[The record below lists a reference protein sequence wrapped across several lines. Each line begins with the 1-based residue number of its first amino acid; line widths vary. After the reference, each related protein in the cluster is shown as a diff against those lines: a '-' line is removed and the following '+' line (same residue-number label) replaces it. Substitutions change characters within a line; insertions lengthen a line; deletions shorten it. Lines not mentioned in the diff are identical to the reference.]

1 MGGAAMLF
9 NVAGLLNEDIGA
21 IRSGS
26 FSGEKI
32 ETDDGVFDEIE
43 GTVKMLRTNATVL
56 VASEIAAK
64 TTQTCSRCLEPAHL
78 DLEVLIEEE
87 FYPVN
92 ADLGFGPGHA
102 YREPADLPA
111 DKALIIDEKN
121 VLDLSEVVRQG
132 LIAALPMAPLC
143 RPNCAGIC
151 PVCFRDRNRETC
163 DCKEKVPG
171 SSLASLAK
179 LLTLDA
185 N

>member
-1 MGGAAMLF
+1 MLF
-9 NVAGLLNEDIGA
+9 NVAGLLNEDVGA

-32 ETDDGVFDEIE
+32 ETDDGVFDDIE

-56 VASEIAAK
+56 VTSEIAAK
-64 TTQTCSRCLEPAHL
+64 TTQTCSRCLGPAHL

-92 ADLGFGPGHA
+92 ADLGSGTGHI

-143 RPNCAGIC
+143 RSDCAGIC
-151 PVCFRDRNRETC
+151 PECFRDRSRETC
-163 DCKEKVPG
+163 DCEEVVPDSG
-171 SSLASLAK
+171 LAPLAK
-179 LLTLDA
+179 LLTHDA

>member
-1 MGGAAMLF
+1 MLF
-9 NVAGLLNEDIGA
+9 NVAGLLNEDVGA

-56 VASEIAAK
+56 VTSEIAAK
-64 TTQTCSRCLEPAHL
+64 TTQTCSRCLGPAHL

-92 ADLGFGPGHA
+92 ADLGSRQGHI

-111 DKALIIDEKN
+111 DEALTINEKN

-132 LIAALPMAPLC
+132 VDRRSSDGSPLPSRLRRHMPGVLPGPQQGNVRLQRRC
-143 RPNCAGIC
+143 LRFELGPS
-151 PVCFRDRNRETC
+151 
-163 DCKEKVPG
+163 CKT
-171 SSLASLAK
+171 AH
-179 LLTLDA
+179 T
-185 N
+185 

>member
-9 NVAGLLNEDIGA
+9 NVAGLLSKDVGA

-32 ETDDGVFDEIE
+32 ETDDGVFDDIE
-43 GTVKMLRTNATVL
+43 GTVEMLRTDSTVL
-56 VASEIAAK
+56 LTAEIAAK
-64 TTQTCSRCLEPAHL
+64 TTQTCSRCLGSAHL

-87 FYPVN
+87 FCPVN
-92 ADLGFGPGHA
+92 ADLGSRQGHI

-111 DKALIIDEKN
+111 DEALTINEKN

-143 RPNCAGIC
+143 RPDCAGIC

-163 DCKEKVPG
+163 DCKEDASD
-171 SSLASLAK
+171 SSLVPLAK
-179 LLTLDA
+179 LLTHDA